1 MAGGPRDSEPVRRL
15 RAGAGSERPIRSQP
29 VLMFVIGLMLFAVP
43 VYLLRRPA
51 SHSPQAPTGVVPRP
65 FGGVVRSEYDA
76 GPGAPEVVLGPVQR
90 VRCGASATDS
100 NAEGSRC
107 DPLPLLEAALRQGI
121 VGSVD
126 CAPRGGK
133 EGSINYVLEVD
144 FATGRLNIFAGKS
157 GKWRGARV
165 RKAVTCVLRSLPPL
179 AWADIEH
186 QHTYYALAILA
197 TYPGAAEDEAMPVFE

>member
-1 MAGGPRDSEPVRRL
+1 MAGGPRDSEPIRRL
-15 RAGAGSERPIRSQP
+15 RAGAASERPIRSQP
-29 VLMFVIGLMLFAVP
+29 VLVFMLGLMLFAVP
-43 VYLLRRPA
+43 LYLLRRPA
-51 SHSPQAPTGVVPRP
+51 SHAPQASGGVLPRA

-76 GPGAPEVVLGPVQR
+76 GPSAPEVTLGPLQR
-90 VRCGASATDS
+90 VRCGASSADG
-100 NAEGSRC
+100 NADGSRC
-107 DPLPLLEAALRQGI
+107 DALPLLESALRQGI

-144 FATGRLNIFAGKS
+144 FATGRLNVFAGKS

-165 RKAVTCVLRSLPPL
+165 RKAVTCVQRSLPPL

-186 QHTYYALAILA
+186 QHTYYAVAILA
-197 TYPGAAEDEAMPVFE
+197 TYPGSPEDEAMPVFE